1 LTGCRA
7 SNSGSAPLAAEPR
20 PAIFQNQLQGLKYFS
35 LILPLL
41 EPLRSVATERDRA
54 GNRQFFCDQ
63 YVGLLLIYFFN
74 SIVTSVRGLQQLSE
88 LEKVQELL
96 GIRRVALGSL
106 SEAARVFD
114 AAVLHE
120 IVAEL
125 ALRAVP
131 LQTGREAE
139 ALRGLTAVDGSIL
152 PALPRMVW
160 ALWKD
165 DQHRGVK
172 LHLHFDVLAAVPA
185 DATLTP
191 AACSEPGQLAAML
204 KPQRLYVVDRGYASF
219 ELFREILDAGSS
231 FVARV
236 KDSTVFT
243 VKEERPI
250 SAKAKAAGVV
260 RDVVIEKLGTAHH
273 KDYLRQPVR
282 LVVVERTKPDGTVEA
297 LWLVTDKLNLAADL
311 VALAYKYRWTVELFF
326 RWLKCI
332 LGCRHLLSTCRNG
345 VTIQVYV
352 ALIAS
357 LLITLRTGRKP
368 TKRTFEMLQYY
379 LLGWA
384 TEEEMEQHL
393 KRLAA
398 AEKKKS

>member
-1 LTGCRA
+1 M
-7 SNSGSAPLAAEPR
+7 AAKPR
-20 PAIFQNQLQGLKYFS
+20 PAISQNQLQGLKYFS
-35 LILPLL
+35 ILMPFL
-41 EPLRSVATERDRA
+41 ERLRNVATERNRA

-88 LEKVQELL
+88 LEKVQKLL
-96 GIRRVALGSL
+96 GVQRVSLGSL
-106 SEAARVFD
+106 SEAAGVFD

-139 ALRGLTAVDGSIL
+139 AVRGLTAVDGSIL

-250 SAKAKAAGVV
+250 SAEAKAAGVV

-273 KDYLRQPVR
+273 KDYLRQAVR
-282 LVVVERTKPDGTVEA
+282 LVVVERTKPNGTVKA
-297 LWLVTDKLNLAADL
+297 LWLVTDKLDLAADL

-332 LGCRHLLSTCRNG
+332 LGCRHLLSTCPNG
-345 VTIQVYV
+345 VTIQVYM

-384 TEEEMEQHL
+384 SEEEMERHL
-393 KRLAA
+393 QRLAA

>member
-1 LTGCRA
+1 MTGCRA

-297 LWLVTDKLNLAADL
+297 LWLVTDKLDLAADL